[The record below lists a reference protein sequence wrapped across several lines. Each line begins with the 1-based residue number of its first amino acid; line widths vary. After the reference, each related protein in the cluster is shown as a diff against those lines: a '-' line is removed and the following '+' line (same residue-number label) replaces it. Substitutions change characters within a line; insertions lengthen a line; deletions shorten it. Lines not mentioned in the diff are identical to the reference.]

1 MAGLVSE
8 SLPVRGTC
16 LCSSGIPASKVK
28 RKGIVLIIP
37 QPHAPTPAHLNKK
50 EEKKNTINGKHLG
63 ERDYLLGP
71 IQWRQTLSGPE
82 RQTCPSAWGSLAIQ
96 LK

>member
-1 MAGLVSE
+1 M
-8 SLPVRGTC
+8 
-16 LCSSGIPASKVK
+16 K

-37 QPHAPTPAHLNKK
+37 LPSHPFTPPSQ
-50 EEKKNTINGKHLG
+50 EEEGKKNTINGKRLG

-82 RQTCPSAWGSLAIQ
+82 RQACPSAWGSQAIQ
-96 LK
+96 LS